1 MNCDSLRL
9 SRFTPCNKKPNKSFP
24 SFEPFTPGLTDL
36 LQFVQDPSQLLLS
49 ICQLP
54 TTRIVHTKA
63 THDGIHNDQGETI
76 LVIDHQTSC
85 FHQKLFEM
93 LRGIASERWSLS
105 DNLFVHGKCGKASTK
120 SHHSQKLETKKL
132 PTLALTCLGFQEL
145 KPVAAKAHRAQTM
158 LSIAAS
164 ALTPLASAIWRTRS
178 GRKVPS
184 VSM

>member
-1 MNCDSLRL
+1 MTTLTSKQTVASRYLRLKHKVMKEQNHAKLCSAITSRHSLPYQTMTLHNQYQSIHCDFLRL
-9 SRFTPCNKKPNKSFP
+9 SRFTLCNKKPNKSFP
-24 SFEPFTPGLTDL
+24 SLEPFTPGLTDL

-93 LRGIASERWSLS
+93 LRGIAFER
-105 DNLFVHGKCGKASTK
+105 
-120 SHHSQKLETKKL
+120 
-132 PTLALTCLGFQEL
+132 
-145 KPVAAKAHRAQTM
+145 
-158 LSIAAS
+158 
-164 ALTPLASAIWRTRS
+164 
-178 GRKVPS
+178 
-184 VSM
+184 